1 MSHIFGAEDSSSDE
15 NDKFKLDNEYAKKYD
30 VWRKKEELN
39 RLKTKYGEDV
49 FDEEEESS
57 SSSDDEEGIEI
68 TKNVE
73 RDFFK
78 TLACLKNKD
87 PSIYKKDVTFFSKK
101 ETDVKV
107 KKKEKDKP
115 MFLKDYE
122 RNLILEKGGVLSD
135 EEDEND
141 RPRTPTYNEEQNH
154 IKESFKNVMEDSDNE
169 NEEHWGG
176 LFKQREKSKVEVTQ
190 EEEDY
195 KQWLVGQKKSLD
207 DEKMEK
213 DLKPLKEYWN
223 KPDLEDGEKFLRD
236 YILNKKYLQTDDD
249 NYVPTYD
256 EIIHDS
262 DKDLSND
269 EENIEKQDEFE
280 HKYNFRYEEPDQ
292 EFIKRYPR
300 TMENSLRKTDDRR
313 KLKRQEVKERKKI
326 EKEEKMQEVKKMQ
339 ELKLKEIE
347 EKLEKLK
354 EITGNESL
362 GFADADIDGDF
373 DPEEHDRKMQVL
385 FNDEFYNAPED
396 EQKPEFPDLDEELEI
411 ENWER
416 YNGDNE
422 NANDY
427 GPHCEDEDFNMDCD
441 FDPQTSKSNNDDEQV
456 QGRKKRKR
464 KSKFAVA
471 VSKPK
476 PKYDPNDKKFEKYF
490 EEYYKLDCEDIIGDT
505 PCRFKYRQVAPN
517 DFGLTTEEILLA
529 NERELNKWCSL
540 KKAVQIRSDEVERYE
555 QIAYQKKGQNI
566 NLKKK
571 ILPSL
576 FVNTPE
582 DNATNSIQ
590 KINDNDNNA
599 INQSEEQNETMSKS
613 NQDTAEKKTK
623 KRKLSA
629 TEPAGEENKTSE
641 NRTESN
647 QNTAEKKKTK
657 KQKLSATEPSEKN
670 KTSENRTEG
679 DKNDAPTE
687 SKEVQKVSENK
698 SNKKKKKK
706 KKKKSILENQTDT
719 SSDKALNSNTSN
731 EKGANKVSGNKAFNK
746 NKRKHGEGQEFGKRK
761 KPKFS
766 KEQNKSLSISDAR
779 LSAYGI
785 NPK

>member
-1 MSHIFGAEDSSSDE
+1 M
-15 NDKFKLDNEYAKKYD
+15 
-30 VWRKKEELN
+30 
-39 RLKTKYGEDV
+39 
-49 FDEEEESS
+49 
-57 SSSDDEEGIEI
+57 
-68 TKNVE
+68 
-73 RDFFK
+73 
-78 TLACLKNKD
+78 
-87 PSIYKKDVTFFSKK
+87 
-101 ETDVKV
+101 VK
-107 KKKEKDKP
+107 
-115 MFLKDYE
+115 
-122 RNLILEKGGVLSD
+122 
-135 EEDEND
+135 
-141 RPRTPTYNEEQNH
+141 
-154 IKESFKNVMEDSDNE
+154 
-169 NEEHWGG
+169 
-176 LFKQREKSKVEVTQ
+176 
-190 EEEDY
+190 
-195 KQWLVGQKKSLD
+195 
-207 DEKMEK
+207 
-213 DLKPLKEYWN
+213 
-223 KPDLEDGEKFLRD
+223 
-236 YILNKKYLQTDDD
+236 
-249 NYVPTYD
+249 
-256 EIIHDS
+256 
-262 DKDLSND
+262 
-269 EENIEKQDEFE
+269 
-280 HKYNFRYEEPDQ
+280 
-292 EFIKRYPR
+292 
-300 TMENSLRKTDDRR
+300 
-313 KLKRQEVKERKKI
+313 
-326 EKEEKMQEVKKMQ
+326 
-339 ELKLKEIE
+339 
-347 EKLEKLK
+347 
-354 EITGNESL
+354 
-362 GFADADIDGDF
+362 DADIDGDF

-427 GPHCEDEDFNMDCD
+427 GLHCEDEDFNMDCD
-441 FDPQTSKSNNDDEQV
+441 FDPQTSKSNNDNEQV

-599 INQSEEQNETMSKS
+599 IKHSEEQNETMSKS
-613 NQDTAEKKTK
+613 NQETAEKKTK

-670 KTSENRTEG
+670 KTSKNRTEG

-706 KKKKSILENQTDT
+706 
-719 SSDKALNSNTSN
+719 
-731 EKGANKVSGNKAFNK
+731 
-746 NKRKHGEGQEFGKRK
+746 
-761 KPKFS
+761 
-766 KEQNKSLSISDAR
+766 
-779 LSAYGI
+779 
-785 NPK
+785 